1 MIIEELDEFKRD
13 VKFLLKKYRSLNQD
27 LTIVKKILAVLPDER
42 PPFSYRINNLG
53 IETCVI
59 KVKKIAC
66 KALKGKGVNSGLR
79 LVYAHFKTDNEQ
91 ASGQKNVNPES
102 IIDDKSSESKA
113 TRALDPKIQSTD
125 PITNRIVFI
134 EIYHKNNK
142 TLEDRSRILRYF
154 K

>member
-1 MIIEELDEFKRD
+1 MIFEALNEFKKD
-13 VKFLLKKYRSLNQD
+13 LKSLLKKYRSLNED
-27 LTIVKKILAVLPDER
+27 LDVVKKILQALPDER
-42 PPFSYRINNLG
+42 PPFSFQIDNLG

-79 LVYAHFKTDNEQ
+79 LVYAYFEEIEEVKENDIVIQEAKETR
-91 ASGQKNVNPES
+91 
-102 IIDDKSSESKA
+102 IIM
-113 TRALDPKIQSTD
+113 
-125 PITNRIVFI
+125 V

-142 TLEDRSRILRYF
+142 AVEDRERIKLHF